1 MNRCVIV
8 GGAPI
13 DNINV
18 IKAYIKDNDY
28 IICCDC
34 GLRHCAP
41 LGITPNLIVGDF
53 DSYDNPMVST
63 ETIVLPC
70 EKDDTDSFFAVKE
83 AYKRGFTDFLL
94 VGFFGARMDHTLG
107 NISILLWLANRNV
120 KALAID
126 DYSEIEIVS
135 DIPVEIPDTFSYF
148 SLITLTGDAQGVNIL
163 NAKYPL
169 ENGTINCEYQYAVS
183 NEVIPNQVAKVYV
196 KEGKLLLIKDR

>member
-18 IKAYIKDNDY
+18 IKSYIKDNDY

-83 AYKRGFTDFLL
+83 AYKRGHTKHGSADSRYSGGSAGQVNRENLL
-94 VGFFGARMDHTLG
+94 GQRFCL
-107 NISILLWLANRNV
+107 S
-120 KALAID
+120 
-126 DYSEIEIVS
+126 
-135 DIPVEIPDTFSYF
+135 
-148 SLITLTGDAQGVNIL
+148 
-163 NAKYPL
+163 
-169 ENGTINCEYQYAVS
+169 
-183 NEVIPNQVAKVYV
+183 
-196 KEGKLLLIKDR
+196 